1 MGLGHDLRFTRDDDI
16 SWSPQIALGQG
27 PGQSPAAR
35 RFPELDAA
43 VPPHMR
49 PDPRLLNVWADL
61 REFSR
66 LVNDAA
72 ARKVKIPIEVVF
84 RLRTSVPHRL
94 LRLRLDG
101 RAGEALRRR
110 GGVVREGLQG
120 GDEVPR
126 DPAFLHELLR
136 LSMMAFA
143 KMLLI
148 KLHRIGKRMVVLV
161 DGLTNVLSAWHEDL
175 GRKQVAGGA
184 VLGEAVGAW
193 KLVLWSAFVAGV
205 SIFEDFSEPWLND
218 LVTRALSGLGL
229 RTWDETREVLKEFM
243 WVDLIFG
250 YDGKRL
256 FERFWGVAE

>member
-27 PGQSPAAR
+27 PGQSAAAR
-35 RFPELDAA
+35 RFPEIDAA
-43 VPPHMR
+43 VPAHMR

-61 REFSR
+61 REFAR

-72 ARKVKIPIEVVF
+72 ATKVKIPIEVVF

-94 LRLRLDG
+94 LKLRLDG
-101 RAGEALRRR
+101 SAGVALRRG
-110 GGVVREGLQG
+110 GGVVREGLQREG
-120 GDEVPR
+120 GVPC
-126 DPAFLHELLR
+126 DPTFLHELLR

-148 KLHRIGKRMVVLV
+148 KLHRIGRRMVVLV
-161 DGLTNVLSAWHEDL
+161 DGLTNVLTAWHQDL
-175 GRKQVAGGA
+175 QRNQATDGA

-193 KLVLWSAFVAGV
+193 KLVLWSAFVAGI

-218 LVTRALSGLGL
+218 LVTEALSVLGL

-250 YDGKRL
+250 YDGTRL
-256 FERFWGVAE
+256 FERFWGVVE